1 MKTIYKYTMF
11 VMLLLLGSMNMAW
24 ASIQQ
29 YPEFNDSNNR
39 NKVYWNSVDG
49 CFELKLIIYDDH
61 DEDGYITKLD
71 VSLSV
76 DNGSNYTQIAYL
88 HNEDEKER
96 SWYYAQCSSSLNST
110 YGKVFAYGTQ
120 SDRVSLGEEY
130 LLSNTEK
137 QITSYT
143 SQKYPGRN
151 SYCESYITIKWY
163 PSKNVLNAR
172 LDKGFNVKFKAEG
185 TWHRNNEGNFGFKR
199 EATVTITHNYSST
212 FSSNDWQIDGKW
224 EYNLSLNTTSYKF
237 WNIAYVTPTGQPSQ
251 WVEFSAQGISN
262 ANVSNGKFD
271 LAQYFTNDGTIQMYT
286 RVYPHL
292 NDSYSSS
299 DPFFYDVVSSTIS
312 VKNRTLTW
320 NEVEDGD
327 INFYYND
334 QQVSLTKGQNVPGG
348 AYDVEIGSECSA
360 TLSAQ
365 CDNIQ
370 LQKSGQKFR
379 FNIDYGKH
387 VLALTG
393 QKHDCVVVPY
403 EAPTCTETG
412 NNEHVYCRKC
422 SKTLAEPE
430 WLDELGHNF
439 EDHKCTRCGDIDITL
454 GGLCG
459 YNEGTIAESFSA
471 EAVNEVAVGNQ
482 NKGQAATSDAAQLAS
497 GEITHRL
504 NAGQNENVWYQT
516 IGEDDYPGFDA
527 NHKKVHAVEHK
538 ETLYINEG
546 STVSEYTLY
555 DGYDF
560 NTPVHFFA
568 NHVSYS
574 RAMSNKWGTMVL
586 PFDIDYT
593 KDNEIVQIYHLNE
606 VKESL
611 LVFSQYEDG
620 TITAGTPV
628 VFIRLTE
635 EGTVTFEAENARISE
650 ETPQPQSAQPSSQ
663 SFSQPEW
670 QLTGTYQAQNY
681 DVKNADQGRNFY
693 YIAND
698 KFWHATGTIELNP
711 FRAMYEVL
719 NAYSAPSAR
728 FSICKEEDLANGIE
742 SLDSDLYEKD
752 SLYDLNGRKT
762 EDIKQGEIYML
773 NGQKVIFK

>member
-1 MKTIYKYTMF
+1 MKTIYKNTMC
-11 VMLLLLGSMNMAW
+11 VMLLLLGSMNMVW
-24 ASIQQ
+24 ASLSQ
-29 YPEFNDSNNR
+29 YPNFNNGDKNTAT
-39 NKVYWNSVDG
+39 WNSTEG
-49 CFELKLIIYDDH
+49 CFEFKLLTHDD
-61 DEDGYITKLD
+61 ETGTFGINTNGW
-71 VSLSV
+71 VRGGELSV
-76 DNGSNYTQIAYL
+76 NAIKVGTETKSGFKFLNFAETGEWYVNCSDPNNG
-88 HNEDEKER
+88 
-96 SWYYAQCSSSLNST
+96 
-110 YGKVFAYGTQ
+110 AYGPVYVKDGSEWKKLTNTTVKY
-120 SDRVSLGEEY
+120 STTGE
-130 LLSNTEK
+130 
-137 QITSYT
+137 
-143 SQKYPGRN
+143 GRFN
-151 SYCESYITIKWY
+151 YAIVRWY
-163 PSKNVLNAR
+163 PKKTIQGVY
-172 LDKGFNVKFKAEG
+172 LDKGNKIKFQAYLVEWARSNADG
-185 TWHRNNEGNFGFKR
+185 R
-199 EATVTITHNYSST
+199 ENTYRYTDDIEITHNYSST

-224 EYNLSLNTTSYKF
+224 GYNLSLNTTSYKF

-262 ANVSNGKFD
+262 AKVSNGKFD

-482 NKGQAATSDAAQLAS
+482 NKGQAATSDAERLAS
-497 GEITHRL
+497 GEIAFKL
-504 NAGQNENVWYQT
+504 NIGQNENVWYQT

-752 SLYDLNGRKT
+752 SLYDLSGRKT